1 MSRFKRSAINKV
13 WSLRTHKYYFINN
26 KKKCLI
32 YNINLFLCRKIWGW
46 YRTRSS
52 AGRTVGRAD
61 GSRSRN
67 WLLFYAFMHFLRL
80 AVSTGEQQS
89 SSFALCCAPALLCIT
104 HESLLTCDMSSPP
117 AKRPHFW
124 GVQWLGWSGV
134 WGGAESV
141 EVFFICRVL

>member
-61 GSRSRN
+61 GRKECGLCSSTRQWNPRCTCKLVCSGKKNIGVVCFFCRN
-67 WLLFYAFMHFLRL
+67 IANLQGKNLRMFYSFLHFPIPPQITQSWHEVWCRF
-80 AVSTGEQQS
+80 ERKQQ
-89 SSFALCCAPALLCIT
+89 LP
-104 HESLLTCDMSSPP
+104 
-117 AKRPHFW
+117 
-124 GVQWLGWSGV
+124 G
-134 WGGAESV
+134 
-141 EVFFICRVL
+141 